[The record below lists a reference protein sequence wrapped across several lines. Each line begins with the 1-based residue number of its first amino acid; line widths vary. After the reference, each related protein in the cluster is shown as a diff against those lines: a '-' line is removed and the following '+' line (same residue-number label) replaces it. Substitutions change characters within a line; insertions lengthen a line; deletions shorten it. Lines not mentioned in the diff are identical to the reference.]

1 MLLRICQSLV
11 LHCLVVLHF
20 WHGCL
25 FISATVPIKEN
36 ILSNASTAQ
45 GHSVMSCSMINL
57 VYINNNC
64 YHGVITNCNCCTS
77 GHNREVINLVVTLT
91 LCHCVWY
98 IIIKTLFNFNIC
110 IVYVLMLFCNFI
122 IIPMAA
128 LYAKVVLWFI
138 GQQQNQSSFFNVQD
152 ILMSKEQK

>member
-45 GHSVMSCSMINL
+45 GQSVMSCSMINL

-98 IIIKTLFNFNIC
+98 IIIKTLFNFNI
-110 IVYVLMLFCNFI
+110 Y
-122 IIPMAA
+122 
-128 LYAKVVLWFI
+128 LYCVCLDVVLQFHHNSHASI
-138 GQQQNQSSFFNVQD
+138 VCKSSSMIHRTPTKP
-152 ILMSKEQK
+152 ILFL